1 MSNQLYILNVDN
13 SINWERYKEY
23 TEHYHNQHCPLSE
36 PYTEEELRTICVEKQ
51 IELPEELFNYLTKV
65 SNIIYIE
72 EGYLSSTV
80 FDLRDL
86 PCKEDR
92 EKIFIPLDKN
102 NVWNKEYYYNEN
114 KGARDSFLE
123 KSRAKNKGFKGAE
136 APLAEALAFEEY
148 IITNFDKRYMYNID
162 NLEDE
167 GNYPVDSATEKH
179 NEEMRKMIT
188 ETIDK
193 VYAEYLEKHKDSIYI
208 YYPKQEAE
216 DWKTLAD
223 GEDWTY

>member
-1 MSNQLYILNVDN
+1 MSNQLYILNADN

-51 IELPEELFNYLTKV
+51 IELPEALFNYLTKV

-114 KGARDSFLE
+114 KGAR
-123 KSRAKNKGFKGAE
+123 G
-136 APLAEALAFEEY
+136 AEALAFEEY
-148 IITNFDKRYMYNID
+148 IIKNFDRRYMHNID
-162 NLEDE
+162 DLEDE

-179 NEEMRKMIT
+179 NEDMRKMTI
-188 ETIDK
+188 EVIDK
-193 VYAEYLEKHKDSIYI
+193 VYAKYLEAHKDSIYI
-208 YYPKQEAE
+208 YDPRKLEE
-216 DWKTLAD
+216 WKPLSKD
-223 GEDWTY
+223 DDWTY